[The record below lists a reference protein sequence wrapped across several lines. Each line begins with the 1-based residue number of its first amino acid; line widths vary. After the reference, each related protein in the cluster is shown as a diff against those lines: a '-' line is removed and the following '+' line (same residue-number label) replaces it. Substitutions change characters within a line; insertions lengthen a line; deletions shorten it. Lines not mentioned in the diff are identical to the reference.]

1 MAAPATVHSS
11 PRLPSP
17 PPFTEVQVA
26 PNSPHIST
34 TSPTKSLSPSS
45 SSPSSSPPPP
55 SSLSGSS
62 PASSSSSSS
71 PSTRRIRPGTKSA
84 NVTTGAPLTLL
95 SEVDS
100 AFQLQEHLAS
110 LLASITSPPGSTRT
124 FPLSRDDCQRLA
136 TPPDGVEESLWC
148 YELIRR
154 LTRDLNVLIVALL
167 ADRCTA
173 QSCPEMRASEWQ
185 YLCAV
190 HESPQ
195 SCCAIDYSTHTLDQ
209 AATMLTSTKYF
220 PSRLSLH
227 QGSMRHLAS
236 IFRRLYRIFA
246 HAWFQHRHV
255 FWEVEGEHGLYLFFK
270 TVSDRYRLIPP
281 DNMML
286 PPEAEGLGSDGN
298 GVADAGQGED
308 DFDEWARGTHQPR
321 TAAED
326 DEEDEEVEGDDDDEE
341 DGNYSDESESDE
353 DIGDGDDGDGEGDD
367 DDDDNDDMDVIG
379 EDGDGLLQQA
389 EEKECEAA
397 VKELSEETMPPGDI
411 KQEGEGKEGG
421 EGEREGDDGGE
432 KPGAVEDD
440 KGDGDGVTGAQNGT
454 KDGDTEPD
462 VATQTTDPGP
472 DTAEANAVEVGGIEA
487 EGKPEEALSKDDRQ
501 SGPEAAEDVKKEE

>member
-1 MAAPATVHSS
+1 MAAPAITPTLHSS

-26 PNSPHIST
+26 PGSPHTSVP
-34 TSPTKSLSPSS
+34 TSPTKSLSS
-45 SSPSSSPPPP
+45 SSPSHP
-55 SSLSGSS
+55 
-62 PASSSSSSS
+62 SSS

-95 SEVDS
+95 SDVDS

-167 ADRCTA
+167 ADNCTA

-195 SCCAIDYSTHTLDQ
+195 NCCAIDYSTHTLDQ

-227 QGSMRHLAS
+227 QGSVRHLAS

-255 FWEVEGEHGLYLFFK
+255 FWDVEGEHGLYLFFK
-270 TVSDRYRLIPP
+270 TVSDRYHLIPP

-286 PPEAEGLGSDGN
+286 PPEAEGLRSDSN
-298 GVADAGQGED
+298 GVDLGRGED
-308 DFDEWARGTHQPR
+308 DDFGEWDRGTQSR

-326 DEEDEEVEGDDDDEE
+326 DEEEEEVEDDDEDE
-341 DGNYSDESESDE
+341 NYSDESESDE
-353 DIGDGDDGDGEGDD
+353 DIGDGDGDD
-367 DDDDNDDMDVIG
+367 DDDDDDTDVTG
-379 EDGDGLLQQA
+379 EDGDEQQQG
-389 EEKECEAA
+389 EEKGGEQRVGDEAPSETA
-397 VKELSEETMPPGDI
+397 VEVEPELSEETLPPGDI
-411 KQEGEGKEGG
+411 KETPQQQQEEGKGEEGG
-421 EGEREGDDGGE
+421 GAEEKEDGDGGQKSDGGE
-432 KPGAVEDD
+432 
-440 KGDGDGVTGAQNGT
+440 VTGSEGG
-454 KDGDTEPD
+454 KKGGDTEPD
-462 VATQTTDPGP
+462 AAQTTGPGP
-472 DTAEANAVEVGGIEA
+472 DVAEAEAVEEA
-487 EGKPEEALSKDDRQ
+487 PSKDDCQ
-501 SGPEAAEDVKKEE
+501 SSPKATEEDVKKEE